1 MIYNS
6 YVDYKLQLTQILATF
21 NESYIIGS
29 NIYEKNDAKV
39 GNTSIEVYQLPPTFF
54 LAILYIN

>member
-6 YVDYKLQLTQILATF
+6 YVDYKLQLTQNRAAF
-21 NESYIIGS
+21 NESYVIRS
-29 NIYEKNDAKV
+29 SIYEKNDAKV
-39 GNTSIEVYQLPPTFF
+39 GNTSIEVYQVPPTF